1 MTATATSDSHCELLD
16 LVDELLGFRNR
27 LNNLLKSAFF
37 NLSTTKYQIGAENV
51 TELQYDRRMKSA
63 WKLEYSKDGKGV
75 VAMRKNMTADPIE
88 WFGLLAPQS
97 LRKAQG
103 DFKTVVGIL
112 VEIDNINTL
121 IKRAESDIIK
131 QQTAI

>member
-1 MTATATSDSHCELLD
+1 MTATKDSHLELLD

-63 WKLEYSKDGKGV
+63 WKLEYSKDGKGTI
-75 VAMRKNMTADPIE
+75 ATTKSKTTADPIE
-88 WFGLLAPQS
+88 WFGLFAPQS

-121 IKRAESDIIK
+121 IRRTESNIVK
-131 QQTAI
+131 QQAAI